1 MKLTRQHR
9 NLICD
14 VLSRLQRNIDDRET
28 QEFVANLIRD
38 QHKAERQYR
47 NGWCSARYF
56 PRDFGPAIAARL
68 FVAQHILGFAFDYV
82 PSPSLKASLR
92 LDANYVRAAAI
103 AAEFE
108 DVIRKHVT
116 SEEAA
121 TIVRALDYQQICEG
135 EATA

>member
-1 MKLTRQHR
+1 MKLTRKHR

-14 VLSRLQRNIDDRET
+14 VLSRLQRNIDDRQT

-47 NGWCSARYF
+47 SGWCSGRYF

-108 DVIRKHVT
+108 DVIRKQVT

-121 TIVRALDYQQICEG
+121 TIVRALDYSQLCEG

>member
-9 NLICD
+9 NLIHD
-14 VLSRLQRNIDDRET
+14 VLSRLQRNIDDRDT
-28 QEFVANLIRD
+28 QLFVTNLISD
-38 QHKAERQYR
+38 QHKAEREYR

-108 DVIRKHVT
+108 KVIKEQVTDDEAAVIR
-116 SEEAA
+116 S
-121 TIVRALDYQQICEG
+121 LDYAQLCEG
-135 EATA
+135 EVTA